1 MRPLWG
7 VLPWT
12 MAAPAPRKIAREDP
26 LALSR
31 RTFSALAGSAAL
43 GFALG
48 GSGGPGAPSA
58 YAARSVPTGP
68 PPAAPHADGQR
79 HTIGYDHYSLLVDGR
94 RLVVWSGELHPFRL
108 PSPSLWRDVLE
119 KMRAHGYNTVSIYV
133 AWNYHSPAPGA
144 YDFTGVRDLDL
155 FLRTAAE
162 TGLYVILRPGP
173 YINAEVDAG
182 GFPGWLTATEGA
194 ARSTDPTYLGHVDG
208 WLAAVNRIVRR
219 HQHTDGGGTV
229 LLYQIENEYDG
240 HVTDPTGPAYMS
252 HLYKKVRA
260 DGIDIPLFHNDK
272 GRNGYWIPGSF
283 DTGGETGKWLYG
295 FDGYPSPSQPAPDW
309 GDFGIG
315 GLKGG
320 ATASPRTP
328 GFVPEFGGGWFDPWG
343 GVEFGGKGYA
353 ESRRTRDAAYERRFY
368 FTNLANGL
376 TLHNVY
382 MTYGGTTW
390 GWLPAPVVYT
400 SYDYGAAIDEARNV
414 TPKIAPM
421 HQLGHLLQRV
431 PDFAKLDRA
440 ADVHVPGLKAYHLT
454 NPDTQ
459 AHFYVLRNDGAS
471 EVTSTLRTAAGDDVE
486 MTVPAQDARLVT
498 TGLSLGKRKLRY
510 CTAQPMFVLTAGR
523 QDIALFTGRYGEMA
537 HLVLECPTEPFVQ
550 RLDAEAAWVYD
561 QGVLH
566 VTAPLGQGGLTRVLV
581 QRGDSDT
588 PLLLLFADDATSLR
602 LFPYDTPSGTLLVYG
617 PALLRHARLDGSA
630 VRLTGDTVGATGLEV
645 WGPRGIASVT
655 WNGRPVPTRVSLSES
670 LVALSDMPGA
680 PRPALPVLA
689 DWRRKAEN
697 PEAATGFDDSA
708 WTVADRKTSFS
719 TTALPAGQPV
729 LFADDYGFHYG
740 DVWYRGRVEGDIED
754 LESVS
759 LAYSTGTQGMLM
771 AWLDGVPLGSHRM
784 PVPDAKT
791 VRKGSWTATAEFPV
805 AGLKKKQRKKP
816 GHVLSVLVRR
826 MQHDMDG
833 GSLDT
838 HKAARGL
845 TAAAFKGASPEVS
858 WRIQGAAAPDP
869 VRGPQNN
876 GGLYGEREGWHL
888 PGFADDGWEAAEL
901 PRADKGMGVT
911 WYRTG
916 FRMSVPEG
924 VDASVGL
931 VLEDDPGR
939 AYRVQIFLN
948 GWNLGQ
954 YVNDV
959 GPQHTFV
966 LPSGVLRTRGDN
978 TLALAVLSD
987 GTSEVGPGVVRLE
1000 LLGSAA
1006 GGVPVTSV
1014 VSPGR

>member
-1 MRPLWG
+1 M
-7 VLPWT
+7 
-12 MAAPAPRKIAREDP
+12 
-26 LALSR
+26 ALSR

-68 PPAAPHADGQR
+68 PPAPPGADGER
-79 HTIGYDHYSLLVDGR
+79 HTIGYDHYSLVVDGR

-133 AWNYHSPAPGA
+133 AWNYHSPAPGR

-182 GFPGWLTATEGA
+182 GFPGWLTATEGT
-194 ARSTDPTYLGHVDG
+194 ARTTDPTYLGHVDQ
-208 WLAAVNRIVRR
+208 WLTAVNRIVRR
-219 HQHTDGGGTV
+219 HQLTDGGGSV

-240 HVTDPTGPAYMS
+240 HVADPSGPAYMS

-260 DGIDIPLFHNDK
+260 DGIDVPLFHNDK

-283 DTGGETGKWLYG
+283 DTGGESGKWLYG
-295 FDGYPSPSQPAPDW
+295 FDGYPSPAQTPPDW

-368 FTNLANGL
+368 LTNLANGL

-414 TPKIAPM
+414 TPKMAPM
-421 HQLGHLLQRV
+421 HQLGHLLRRV

-440 ADVHVPGLKAYHLT
+440 ADVHVDGLKAYHLT

-459 AHFYVLRNDGAS
+459 AHVYVLRNDGAS
-471 EVTSTLRTAAGDDVE
+471 EVTSAVRAVVADGHDDIEV
-486 MTVPAQDARLVT
+486 TVPAHDARLIT

-510 CTAQPMFVLTAGR
+510 ATAQPMFVLTAGR
-523 QDIALFTGRYGEMA
+523 QDVALFTGRYGEMA
-537 HLVLECPTEPFVQ
+537 HLVLECPAEPYVT

-581 QRGDSDT
+581 ERGESDT

-617 PALLRHARLDGSA
+617 PALLRHAKLDGST
-630 VRLTGDTVGATGLEV
+630 VRLTGDTVAPTGLEV

-655 WNGRPVPTRVSLSES
+655 WNGQPVPTRVSVSGS
-670 LVALSDMPGA
+670 LVALSDMAGA
-680 PRPALPVLA
+680 PKPALPVLGG
-689 DWRRKAEN
+689 WRRSAEN
-697 PEAATGFDDSA
+697 PESTVAFDDSA
-708 WTVADRKTSFS
+708 WTVADHKTSFS
-719 TTALPAGQPV
+719 TTPVPDGQPV

-740 DVWYRGRVEGDIED
+740 DVWYRGRVDGDLSD

-771 AWLDGVPLGSHRM
+771 AWLDGKPLGSHRM
-784 PVPDAKT
+784 PVPDTKT
-791 VRKGSWTATAEFPV
+791 VRQGSWTATAAFPV
-805 AGLKKKQRKKP
+805 AGPKSKKEREKEKEQRS
-816 GHVLSVLVRR
+816 HVLSVLVRR

-833 GSLDT
+833 KSVDT
-838 HKAARGL
+838 QKAARGL
-845 TAAAFKGASPEVS
+845 TAVTFKGASPKVS
-858 WRIQGAAAPDP
+858 WRIQGPVAPDP

-888 PGFADDGWEAAEL
+888 PGFADGAWEAAEL

-916 FRMSVPEG
+916 FRLAVPDG

-931 VLEDDPGR
+931 VLEDDPER

-954 YVNDV
+954 YINDV

-966 LPSGVLRTRGDN
+966 LPNGILRTRGAN
-978 TLALAVLSD
+978 TLALAVLGD
-987 GTSEVGPGVVRLE
+987 GTTEIGPGSVRLE

-1006 GGVPVTSV
+1006 GGVPVV
-1014 VSPGR
+1014 GVDSPGR

>member
-1 MRPLWG
+1 M
-7 VLPWT
+7 
-12 MAAPAPRKIAREDP
+12 
-26 LALSR
+26 ALSR
-31 RTFSALAGSAAL
+31 RTFSALAGSTAL

-48 GSGGPGAPSA
+48 GSGGPGAPAA

-68 PPAAPHADGQR
+68 APAAPRADGQR
-79 HTIGYDHYSLLVDGR
+79 HTIGYDHYSLVVDGR

-119 KMRAHGYNTVSIYV
+119 KMRGHGYNTVSIYV
-133 AWNYHSPAPGA
+133 AWNYHSAAPGT

-182 GFPGWLTATEGA
+182 GFPGWLTATAGA
-194 ARSTDPTYLGHVDG
+194 ARGTDPTYLGHVDQ
-208 WLAAVNRIVRR
+208 WLTAVNRIVRR

-240 HVTDPTGPAYMS
+240 HVADPSGPAYMS

-260 DGIDIPLFHNDK
+260 DGIDVPLFHNDK

-283 DTGGETGKWLYG
+283 DTGGEKGGWLYG
-295 FDGYPSPSQPAPDW
+295 FDGYPSPSQPPPDW
-309 GDFGIG
+309 GGFGIG

-328 GFVPEFGGGWFDPWG
+328 GFVPEYGGGWFDPWG

-368 FTNLANGL
+368 LTNLANGL

-414 TPKIAPM
+414 TTKIAPM

-440 ADVHVPGLKAYHLT
+440 ADVHVEGLKTYHLT
-454 NPDTQ
+454 NPDTR
-459 AHFYVLRNDGAS
+459 AHVYVLRNDGAE
-471 EVTSTLRTAAGDDVE
+471 EVTSTLRTADGDDVE
-486 MTVPAQDARLVT
+486 LTVAGHDARLVT

-510 CTAQPMFVLTAGR
+510 CTAQPMFVLTTGR

-537 HLVLECPTEPFVQ
+537 HLVLECPTEPLVQ

-588 PLLLLFADDATSLR
+588 PLLLLFADDATSVR

-617 PALLRHARLDGSA
+617 PALLRHAKLDGSA
-630 VRLTGDTVGATGLEV
+630 VHLTGDIVGASGVEV

-655 WNGRPVPTRVSLSES
+655 WNGQPVRTRVTVSES
-670 LVALSDMPGA
+670 LVALAEMPAA
-680 PRPALPVLA
+680 PLPELPVLTG
-689 DWRRKAEN
+689 WRRKTEN

-708 WTVADRKTSFS
+708 WPAADKKTSFS
-719 TTALPAGQPV
+719 TTAVPAGQPV

-740 DVWYRGRVEGDIED
+740 DVWYRGHVAGDLSD

-791 VRKGSWTATAEFPV
+791 VRKGSWTATAEFS
-805 AGLKKKQRKKP
+805 ADGLKKKRRKKP
-816 GHVLSVLVRR
+816 AHVLSVLVRR

-833 GSLDT
+833 ASLDT
-838 HKAARGL
+838 HKVARGL
-845 TAAAFKGASPEVS
+845 TAASFKGVSPKVS
-858 WRIQGAAAPDP
+858 WRIQGALAPDP

-888 PGFADDGWEAAEL
+888 PGFADGGWEAVTL
-901 PRADKGMGVT
+901 PRADRGMGVT

-916 FRMSVPEG
+916 FRLSVPGG

-931 VLEDDPGR
+931 VLEDDPAR

-966 LPSGVLRTRGDN
+966 LPNGILRTRGSN

-1000 LLGSAA
+1000 LLGSSV
-1006 GGVPVTSV
+1006 GGVSV
-1014 VSPGR
+1014 ETVPSPGR